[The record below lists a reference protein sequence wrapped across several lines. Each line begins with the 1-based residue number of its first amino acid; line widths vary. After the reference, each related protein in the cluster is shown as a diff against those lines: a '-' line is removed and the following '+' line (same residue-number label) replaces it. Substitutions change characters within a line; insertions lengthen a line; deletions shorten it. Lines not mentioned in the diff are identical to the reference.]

1 VILEGKRRVGRER
14 RGEKSCNE
22 KKNTD
27 ILYSIVQKLFMQEN
41 PMYLISVL
49 VITEHLNLF
58 LVLQIT
64 HVVLMFGLLVA

>member
-1 VILEGKRRVGRER
+1 MK
-14 RGEKSCNE
+14 

-27 ILYSIVQKLFMQEN
+27 IFYSIVQKLFMQEN